1 MPAKTAEPSAVMG
14 CQDFVLCY
22 LFTEI
27 IECHGIHNKRTG
39 SEKMKKLIAMSLA
52 LSMSIFFVSCSKGA
66 SEDDSSAAAS
76 KTESSAVIANA
87 DKSVVSQAK
96 NESSGSAAS
105 SANLE
110 NLDNSKQGW
119 GQGTQVD
126 KDRRPISCTQFQNK
140 YGKYNAIFIKDNT
153 KKIYLT
159 FDEGYENGY
168 TAKILDSLKEKKV
181 PAVFFVTYD
190 YAKRNHD
197 LVQRMI
203 DEGHVIG
210 NHSYTHPSMPTLSLT
225 KASGEITNLHNYIK
239 ENFNYTMTLFRPPMG
254 EFSERTLAL
263 AQSLGYKSVFWS
275 FAYVDWNTNKQ
286 MGSDKAYTKVVS
298 GLHNGAIY
306 LLHAVSKD
314 NAEILGS
321 FIDEAKKEGYEFSK
335 LS

>member
-1 MPAKTAEPSAVMG
+1 
-14 CQDFVLCY
+14 
-22 LFTEI
+22 
-27 IECHGIHNKRTG
+27 
-39 SEKMKKLIAMSLA
+39 MKKSMVIPWMLCLLIL
-52 LSMSIFFVSCSKGA
+52 LTSCSKNPA
-66 SEDDSSAAAS
+66 DNSSS
-76 KTESSAVIANA
+76 TTSGKESSAVTANA
-87 DKSVVSQAK
+87 TENAVSQAK
-96 NESSGSAAS
+96 NESSSLIAPLI
-105 SANLE
+105 NLE
-110 NLDNSKQGW
+110 NLDNTKQGW

-126 KDRRPISCTQFQNK
+126 SDKRPVSCTQFQNK
-140 YGKYNAIFIKDNT
+140 YGKYSAVFIKDNT

-168 TAKILDSLKEKKV
+168 TSKILDSLKEKKV

-203 DEGHVIG
+203 DEGHVVG
-210 NHSYTHPSMPTLSLT
+210 NHSYTHPSMPTLSLS
-225 KASGEITNLHNYIK
+225 KASDEITKMHSYVK

-263 AQSLGYKSVFWS
+263 AQSLKYKSVFWS
-275 FAYVDWNTNKQ
+275 FAYVDWNPQKQ
-286 MGSDKAYTKVVS
+286 MGADKAYKKVVG
-298 GLHNGAIY
+298 GLHNGAVY

-321 FIDEAKKEGYEFSK
+321 FIDEAKKEGYEFAR

>member
-1 MPAKTAEPSAVMG
+1 MRKSMVIPWM
-14 CQDFVLCY
+14 LC
-22 LFTEI
+22 L
-27 IECHGIHNKRTG
+27 
-39 SEKMKKLIAMSLA
+39 LIL
-52 LSMSIFFVSCSKGA
+52 LTSCSKN
-66 SEDDSSAAAS
+66 STDDNISSTTS
-76 KTESSAVIANA
+76 GKGSSAVTANA
-87 DKSVVSQAK
+87 DKNAVSQAK
-96 NESSGSAAS
+96 NEGSSSITPFIK
-105 SANLE
+105 LE
-110 NLDNSKQGW
+110 NLDNTKQGW
-119 GQGTQVD
+119 GQGRQVD
-126 KDRRPISCTQFQNK
+126 SDKRPVSCTQFQNR
-140 YGKYNAIFIKDNT
+140 YGKYSAIFIGDNT

-168 TAKILDSLKEKKV
+168 TSKILDSLKEKKV

-203 DEGHVIG
+203 HEGHVVG
-210 NHSYTHPSMPTLSLT
+210 NHSYTHPSMPTLSLS
-225 KASGEITNLHNYIK
+225 KASDEITKMHSYVK

-263 AQSLGYKSVFWS
+263 AQSLKYKSVFWS
-275 FAYVDWNTNKQ
+275 FAYVDWNPQQQIGK
-286 MGSDKAYTKVVS
+286 DKAYKKVVS

-321 FIDEAKKEGYEFSK
+321 FIDKAKEEGYEFAR

>member
-1 MPAKTAEPSAVMG
+1 
-14 CQDFVLCY
+14 
-22 LFTEI
+22 
-27 IECHGIHNKRTG
+27 
-39 SEKMKKLIAMSLA
+39 MKKSMAVSWILCLLIL
-52 LSMSIFFVSCSKGA
+52 LTSCSKNSSDDA
-66 SEDDSSAAAS
+66 SSSAS
-76 KTESSAVIANA
+76 SGTGSSAVIANA
-87 DKSVVSQAK
+87 DKNAASQAK
-96 NESSGSAAS
+96 NESAAS
-105 SANLE
+105 SRPLTNLE
-110 NLDNSKQGW
+110 SFNNAKQGW

-126 KDRRPISCTQFQNK
+126 EDKRPVSCTQFQNK
-140 YGKYNAIFIKDNT
+140 YGKYDAVFIRDNT

-168 TAKILDSLKEKKV
+168 TSKILDLLKEKKV

-203 DEGHVIG
+203 SEGHVVG
-210 NHSYTHPSMPTLSLT
+210 NHSYTHPSMPTLSLS
-225 KASGEITNLHNYIK
+225 KASDEITKMHSYIK

-263 AQSLGYKSVFWS
+263 TQSLGYKSVFWS
-275 FAYVDWNTNKQ
+275 FAYVDWDPKKQ
-286 MGSDKAYTKVVS
+286 MGTEKAYKKVTG

-321 FIDEAKKEGYEFSK
+321 FIDKAEKEGYVFTK

>member
-1 MPAKTAEPSAVMG
+1 MRKSMVIPWM
-14 CQDFVLCY
+14 LC
-22 LFTEI
+22 L
-27 IECHGIHNKRTG
+27 
-39 SEKMKKLIAMSLA
+39 LIL
-52 LSMSIFFVSCSKGA
+52 LTSCSKN
-66 SEDDSSAAAS
+66 STDDNISSTTS
-76 KTESSAVIANA
+76 GKGSSAVTANA
-87 DKSVVSQAK
+87 DKNAVSQTK
-96 NESSGSAAS
+96 NESSS
-105 SANLE
+105 SITPFMNLE
-110 NLDNSKQGW
+110 NVDNTKQGW
-119 GQGTQVD
+119 GQGRQVD
-126 KDRRPISCTQFQNK
+126 SDKRPVSCTQFQSR
-140 YGKYNAIFIKDNT
+140 YGKYSAVFIGDNT

-168 TAKILDSLKEKKV
+168 TSKILDSLKEKMV

-203 DEGHVIG
+203 HEEHVVG
-210 NHSYTHPSMPTLSLT
+210 NHSYTHPSMPTLSLS
-225 KASGEITNLHNYIK
+225 KASDEITKMHSYVK

-263 AQSLGYKSVFWS
+263 AQSLKYKSVFWS
-275 FAYVDWNTNKQ
+275 FAYVDWNPQQQIGK
-286 MGSDKAYTKVVS
+286 DKAYKKVVS

-321 FIDEAKKEGYEFSK
+321 FIDKAKEEGYEFAR

>member
-1 MPAKTAEPSAVMG
+1 V
-14 CQDFVLCY
+14 
-22 LFTEI
+22 
-27 IECHGIHNKRTG
+27 
-39 SEKMKKLIAMSLA
+39 
-52 LSMSIFFVSCSKGA
+52 
-66 SEDDSSAAAS
+66 
-76 KTESSAVIANA
+76 
-87 DKSVVSQAK
+87 
-96 NESSGSAAS
+96 
-105 SANLE
+105 
-110 NLDNSKQGW
+110 DNTKQGW

-126 KDRRPISCTQFQNK
+126 SDKRPVCCTQFQNK
-140 YGKYNAIFIKDNT
+140 YGKYSAVFIEDNT

-168 TAKILDSLKEKKV
+168 TSKILDSLKEKKV

-203 DEGHVIG
+203 REGHIVG
-210 NHSYTHPSMPTLSLT
+210 NHSYTHPSMPTLSIS
-225 KASGEITNLHNYIK
+225 KASDEITKMHSYVK

-263 AQSLGYKSVFWS
+263 AQNLKYKSVFWS
-275 FAYVDWNTNKQ
+275 FAYVDWNPQKQ
-286 MGSDKAYTKVVS
+286 IGTDKAYKKVVS

-314 NAEILGS
+314 NAEILGA
-321 FIDEAKKEGYEFSK
+321 FIDKAKEEGYEFAR

>member
-1 MPAKTAEPSAVMG
+1 
-14 CQDFVLCY
+14 
-22 LFTEI
+22 
-27 IECHGIHNKRTG
+27 
-39 SEKMKKLIAMSLA
+39 MKKPMVISLMLCMLIL
-52 LSMSIFFVSCSKGA
+52 LTSCSKKSA
-66 SEDDSSAAAS
+66 DSSSSAAS
-76 KTESSAVIANA
+76 GTGSSAITANA
-87 DKSVVSQAK
+87 DKKAVSQVK
-96 NESSGSAAS
+96 KESPS
-105 SANLE
+105 SIAPLT
-110 NLDNSKQGW
+110 NLDNLNNTKHGW

-126 KDRRPISCTQFQNK
+126 SDKRPISCMQFQSK
-140 YGKYNAIFIKDNT
+140 YGKYSAVFIADNT

-168 TAKILDSLKEKKV
+168 TSKILDSLKEKKV

-203 DEGHVIG
+203 REGHTIG
-210 NHSYTHPSMPTLSLT
+210 NHSYTHPSMPTLSLS
-225 KASGEITNLHNYIK
+225 KASGEITKMHSYVK

-263 AQSLGYKSVFWS
+263 AQSLKYKSVFWS
-275 FAYVDWNTNKQ
+275 FAYVDWNPKKQ
-286 MGSDKAYTKVVS
+286 MGTDKAYKKVVGS
-298 GLHNGAIY
+298 LHNGAIY

-321 FIDEAKKEGYEFSK
+321 FIDKAKEEGFEFAK

>member
-1 MPAKTAEPSAVMG
+1 MVIPWM
-14 CQDFVLCY
+14 LC
-22 LFTEI
+22 L
-27 IECHGIHNKRTG
+27 
-39 SEKMKKLIAMSLA
+39 LIL
-52 LSMSIFFVSCSKGA
+52 LTSCSKNSA
-66 SEDDSSAAAS
+66 DNSSSTTSE
-76 KTESSAVIANA
+76 KGSSAVTANA
-87 DKSVVSQAK
+87 DKNAVSQAK
-96 NESSGSAAS
+96 NENSSSIAPLI
-105 SANLE
+105 NLE
-110 NLDNSKQGW
+110 NLDNTKRGW

-126 KDRRPISCTQFQNK
+126 SDNRPISCTQFQNK
-140 YGKYNAIFIKDNT
+140 YGKYSAVFIEDNT

-168 TAKILDSLKEKKV
+168 TSKILDSLKEKKV

-203 DEGHVIG
+203 REGHIVG
-210 NHSYTHPSMPTLSLT
+210 NHSYTHPSMPTLSIS
-225 KASGEITNLHNYIK
+225 KASDEITKMHSYVK

-263 AQSLGYKSVFWS
+263 AQNLKYKSVFWS
-275 FAYVDWNTNKQ
+275 FAYVDWNPQKQ
-286 MGSDKAYTKVVS
+286 IGTDKAYKKVVS

-314 NAEILGS
+314 NAEILGA
-321 FIDEAKKEGYEFSK
+321 FIDKAKEEGYEFAR